1 MLILPPFQGEGH
13 GAQLLEAVHRFY
25 CGLPKVQD
33 ITGEKTLFLLR
44 DAVAS
49 YTTPPHTHTLI
60 LLFLSFPFLRILKTI
75 DSNVYRCLLSAED
88 PSESYVKLRDF
99 VLSKLCQ
106 SLLAF
111 AADKLPLGFS
121 DEMVKEAQD
130 KLKIN
135 KVWYRSALNYHLMSA
150 LVLALQIYKEIVF
163 FYPRNTRD
171 ACMRSCA

>member
-49 YTTPPHTHTLI
+49 YTTPPQTLI

-75 DSNVYRCLLSAED
+75 DLNVCRCLLSAED
-88 PSESYVKLRDF
+88 PSENYVKLRDF

-106 SLLAF
+106 SLPAF

-135 KVWYRSALNYHLMSA
+135 KVRYRSALNHRLISA
-150 LVLALQIYKEIVF
+150 LVHCF
-163 FYPRNTRD
+163 
-171 ACMRSCA
+171 

>member
-33 ITGEKTLFLLR
+33 ITGERFWFLPSL
-44 DAVAS
+44 S
-49 YTTPPHTHTLI
+49 LI
-60 LLFLSFPFLRILKTI
+60 L
-75 DSNVYRCLLSAED
+75 NVCRCLSSAED
-88 PSESYVKLRDF
+88 PSENYVKLRDF

-106 SLLAF
+106 SLPAF
-111 AADKLPLGFS
+111 TVDKLPRGFS

-135 KVWYRSALNYHLMSA
+135 KVWYRSAADDYCISA
-150 LVLALQIYKEIVF
+150 LMHCNPNFKIYWVF
-163 FYPRNTRD
+163 FFVLETRE
-171 ACMRSCA
+171 ARV

>member
-33 ITGEKTLFLLR
+33 ITGERGFVFKWSTTWLHTNPETQMLF
-44 DAVAS
+44 V
-49 YTTPPHTHTLI
+49 
-60 LLFLSFPFLRILKTI
+60 LSFSLIWSILKTSI
-75 DSNVYRCLLSAED
+75 HLNVHPCVLSAED
-88 PSESYVKLRDF
+88 PSENYVKLRDF

-106 SLLAF
+106 GLPAF

-121 DEMVKEAQD
+121 DQMVKEAQD

-135 KVWYRSALNYHLMSA
+135 KVEHHAGSFSSGLTHHQSQWQKHCFLL
-150 LVLALQIYKEIVF
+150 
-163 FYPRNTRD
+163 
-171 ACMRSCA
+171 